1 MKAED
6 YRVEHREI
14 SDVKVKVSSYRIG
27 ENFYCHVENLDPGA
41 TIARAEA
48 STREEAID
56 LAVQKA
62 AVRLQSTSAS
72 RN

>member
-14 SDVKVKVSSYRIG
+14 SGVKVKAASYRIG
-27 ENFYCHVENLDPGA
+27 ESFYCHVENLDPGA

-48 STREEAID
+48 ATREEAID

-62 AVRLQSTSAS
+62 AARLSTSQS
-72 RN
+72 RPR